1 MESLIG
7 SKLEQRPAN
16 RNSLSGWLDDC
27 GEEAVKQAEHI
38 LSVACH
44 FSILLGQKGFQG
56 LKQAST
62 YQLHD
67 DLLRVPASKSKD
79 SQEI

>member
-1 MESLIG
+1 MESLVG

-44 FSILLGQKGFQG
+44 LSILVGQEGFQG
-56 LKQAST
+56 PKQAST
-62 YQLHD
+62 Y
-67 DLLRVPASKSKD
+67 
-79 SQEI
+79 